1 MRLDRKP
8 WFEVTEAGLTWPAK
22 YFSAEACFHPN
33 DAYDLNHFPS
43 IFLHFYMMHMT
54 WKHDHLPYIFLHFSR
69 LLEMLFMEILS
80 FNSILELNTWQIGP
94 YWAEEDDI
102 ICAALKV
109 LLCRPCWS
117 IFWELSPN
125 SIGPI
130 LCQGGIR
137 CFLSDL
143 HIFSTWCTGGRD
155 IRNLYCHIFSC
166 NSKHGDST
174 CDIMKALTLTQN
186 KKVRGTRVII
196 IIISVVFI
204 S

>member
-80 FNSILELNTWQIGP
+80 FNGILELNTWQIGP
-94 YWAEEDDI
+94 YWTEDDDI

-109 LLCRPCWS
+109 LLCVHAGQFSGNWAPIVLGQYTRNQMFPQWLTY
-117 IFWELSPN
+117 ILHVMHGGEGHKKPVLSH
-125 SIGPI
+125 
-130 LCQGGIR
+130 
-137 CFLSDL
+137 FLM
-143 HIFSTWCTGGRD
+143 R
-155 IRNLYCHIFSC
+155 
-166 NSKHGDST
+166 
-174 CDIMKALTLTQN
+174 
-186 KKVRGTRVII
+186 
-196 IIISVVFI
+196 
-204 S
+204 